1 MYKNENGRYIVKET
15 EPEPDI
21 SYPQELE
28 LDESDDSRTWNVVR
42 EYEGSISANEAI
54 EKVIRIHME
63 GRINA

>member
-15 EPEPDI
+15 ELEQDI
-21 SYPQELE
+21 SYLCELE

-42 EYEGSISANEAI
+42 EYEGSFSANEAI